1 MKPQFTVH
9 IYTPQELNHSSYVQT
24 GLFELENDGFL
35 KTKVVL
41 SFKKRLGSIHIKN
54 SVVEHINTPHPKT
67 SFYKLINHQNGK
79 TVHFATDLYD
89 ASYSFSKYALD
100 HCDFVFK
107 RNYESKY
114 VTQLP
119 DAYQKKLHPLGW
131 CFGVHS
137 TYKKSNLKFYIGLL
151 LSNVLLNIKTDRHFF
166 IRILKTIQQQKKHWK
181 FINTTRNLQSFD
193 RQPTPPENDYI
204 VFQTR
209 CFVHENELALKELH
223 QQRYQIIKLLQQH
236 FPDQFKGGFIPTA
249 IAKQKYNDALTNL
262 PTDPASYLALVKASK
277 IGIYTQGIQDSPAW
291 KMAEYLSQ
299 GKVIIAQRFPTE
311 LPMPI
316 ENLKE
321 VLIFDKIEEIPDLC
335 KKVFSNK
342 QLASDLSANGREYYQ
357 LYISPGRNVK
367 RILNLMLTE

>member
-24 GLFELENDGFL
+24 GLFELEHSGFL

-41 SFKKRLGSIHIKN
+41 SFKKRLGTIHIKN
-54 SVVEHINTPHPKT
+54 SVVEHINSPHPKT
-67 SFYKLINHQNGK
+67 SFYKLINHQDGK
-79 TVHFATDLYD
+79 TIHFATDLYD
-89 ASYSFSKYALD
+89 ASSSFSKYALD

-107 RNYESKY
+107 RNYQSKY
-114 VTQLP
+114 ISQLP
-119 DAYQKKLHPLGW
+119 EAYQNKLHPLGW
-131 CFGVHS
+131 SFGVHS
-137 TYKKSNLKFYIGLL
+137 KHKKSSLKFYSGLL
-151 LSNVLLNIKTDRHFF
+151 VTNVLLNLKADRHFF
-166 IRILKTIQQQKKHWK
+166 SRVLKNIQQQKRHWK

-193 RQPTPPENDYI
+193 TQPTPPENDYI

-209 CFVHENELALKELH
+209 CFAHENEPQLKHLH
-223 QQRYQIIKLLQQH
+223 QQRYRIIRLLKQH